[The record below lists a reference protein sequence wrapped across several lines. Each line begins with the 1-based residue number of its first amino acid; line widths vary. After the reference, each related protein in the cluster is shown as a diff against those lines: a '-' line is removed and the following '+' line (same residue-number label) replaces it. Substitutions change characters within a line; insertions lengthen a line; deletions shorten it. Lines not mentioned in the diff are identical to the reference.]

1 MFKVLLFLI
10 ISLIPTLAFAS
21 DCKQRSKNSVFVLY
35 DGKSIKIK
43 SGMKIEDLQNKIIVI
58 YNHGG
63 WGQSKS
69 NTEFKYCKGSTV
81 PGVLGKM
88 SGTKVKG
95 KEIVLWMNNELWKAG
110 KTGNGGTEMKCAMK
124 PMI

>member
-1 MFKVLLFLI
+1 MKKILLILIGMF
-10 ISLIPTLAFAS
+10 LIPTLAFAS
-21 DCKQRSKNSVFVLY
+21 EFKQRSKKSAFVLY

-81 PGVLGKM
+81 AGVLGKM

-95 KEIVLWMNNELWKAG
+95 KEIVL
-110 KTGNGGTEMKCAMK
+110 
-124 PMI
+124 